1 MLGVVSSVKAGVG
14 IAPLPTTL
22 GDAEDTLVQVL
33 PTVAELTRSWYL
45 LTPPDLRRTPRI
57 AAFVDCMLDDIPA
70 LRQTLVG

>member
-14 IAPLPTTL
+14 IAPLPTNL